1 MKKRVLALCL
11 AALMLMALLAGCGGS
26 GGAASSGGA
35 SSGADG
41 SQPASSG
48 GGSADEIKI
57 GFTMAVR
64 DQFLTSME
72 LAATAY
78 AEAQPGV
85 TIDVVDANNDVA
97 LQISHVQTWASSGF
111 DAAIIC
117 AVSNDTA
124 PELIQA
130 AGDMKVVFVN
140 RQPELSL
147 LNENIVYVGTDE
159 TLYGKEQAKF
169 LAEYFKAQGKTD
181 INVILFQGVL
191 GLDNVIKRTQ
201 SVKDGLTENG
211 INYNIVYEDTA
222 NWDRAEAM
230 NKFVQ
235 IMGDSSKQYDVVIS
249 NNDEMALGV
258 IEAMLTTGE
267 QKVLCPVV
275 GIDATSVGCEAIER
289 GEMACSVFQDPVAQ
303 GEGAAKCAIAL
314 VKGEEI
320 EGLVDNYYNIV
331 PQLVTKDNVA
341 DFM

>member
-1 MKKRVLALCL
+1 MKKRRVLALFV
-11 AALMLMALLAGCGGS
+11 AAMMLLSLLAGCGGGS
-26 GGAASSGGA
+26 GGT
-35 SSGADG
+35 

-48 GGSADEIKI
+48 ADASQSTPADDGAEAMKI

-78 AEAQPGV
+78 AKAQDSV
-85 TIDVVDANNDVA
+85 TIDVVDANNDVSA
-97 LQISHVQTWASSGF
+97 QISHVQTWASSGF

-117 AVSNDTA
+117 AVSNDSA
-124 PELIQA
+124 SELIAA

-147 LNENIVYVGTDE
+147 LNENVVYVGTDE
-159 TLYGKEQAKF
+159 TLYGQEQAKY

-181 INVILFQGVL
+181 INAILFKGVL
-191 GLDNVIKRTQ
+191 GLDNVTKRTQ
-201 SVKDGLTENG
+201 SVKDGLAENG
-211 INYNIVYEDTA
+211 INVTYIYEDTA
-222 NWDRAEAM
+222 EWDRAQAM

-235 IMGDSSKQYDVVIS
+235 IMGDGSKQYDAVIC

-258 IEAMLTTGE
+258 IEAMLTTGQ

-275 GIDATSVGCEAIER
+275 GIDATTVGCEAIER

-303 GEGAAKCAIAL
+303 GEGAVNCAIGM
-314 VKGEEI
+314 VRGETI
-320 EGLVDNYYNIV
+320 DGLVDNYYNIL